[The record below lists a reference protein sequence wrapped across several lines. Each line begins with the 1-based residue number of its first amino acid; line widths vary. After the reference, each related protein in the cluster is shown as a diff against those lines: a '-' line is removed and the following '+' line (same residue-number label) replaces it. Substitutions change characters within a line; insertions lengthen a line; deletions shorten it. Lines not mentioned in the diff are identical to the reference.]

1 MSRPLYVIEHWAL
14 AEPDAG
20 RRHLIAC
27 GHDVRVIEP
36 WRGEALPD
44 LTGEEAGVM
53 VMGGPQMVTDLADH
67 PYLSD
72 ECRLIEQAM
81 DNGVPLVGVCLGSQL
96 VAHVL
101 GADVG
106 PLTDGSQC
114 FGYYPTRSTGDG
126 SGLLP
131 ERLVTLNGNAE
142 HWSLPEGARLL
153 AMGESE
159 TAPRQAFSYGETTI
173 GLQFHPEVTRAIL
186 DQWQRDH
193 GHLIGLPGTQSRAE
207 QDEGFGRHDP
217 ALKAWY
223 GRFLDIWFGPPAA

>member
-20 RRHLIAC
+20 RRHLVAR

-81 DNGVPLVGVCLGSQL
+81 EKSVPLVGVCLGSQL

-101 GADVG
+101 GAAVG
-106 PLTDGSQC
+106 PHPDGLHC
-114 FGYYPTRSTGDG
+114 FGFYATVATEEAGE
-126 SGLLP
+126 LMP
-131 ERLVTLNGNAE
+131 ERLVTLNGNTQ
-142 HWSLPEGARLL
+142 HWSLPEGARLV
-153 AMGESE
+153 AQGESE
-159 TAPRQAFSYGETTI
+159 AAPRQAFSYGETTI
-173 GLQFHPEVTRAIL
+173 GLQFHPEVTRPIL

-193 GHLIGLPGTQSRAE
+193 GDLIGLPGTQSKAE
-207 QDEGFGRHDP
+207 QDEGFSRHDP

-223 GRFLDIWFGPPAA
+223 GRFLDGWFGSPAA